1 MSFSPNNQS
10 VYIDDKLLPISI
22 SMFLNNKINNK
33 YYIGIYL
40 TCQHMDKKHFCYIP
54 FDGITIDPRGLA
66 QLCPVWSD
74 QSEHSLH
81 DFTQSTIILSLA
93 QSPPPIKLQEIPN
106 QIFKYFPLKLY
117 KRYKI

>member
-1 MSFSPNNQS
+1 MNKCQ
-10 VYIDDKLLPISI
+10 VK
-22 SMFLNNKINNK
+22 NNKINNK

-81 DFTQSTIILSLA
+81 DFTQSTTTIENIGCNVAL
-93 QSPPPIKLQEIPN
+93 ET
-106 QIFKYFPLKLY
+106 
-117 KRYKI
+117 

>member
-1 MSFSPNNQS
+1 MNKCQ
-10 VYIDDKLLPISI
+10 VK
-22 SMFLNNKINNK
+22 NNKINNK

-40 TCQHMDKKHFCYIP
+40 TCQYMDKKHFCYIP

-81 DFTQSTIILSLA
+81 DFTQSTTTIENI
-93 QSPPPIKLQEIPN
+93 LQERE
-106 QIFKYFPLKLY
+106 QI
-117 KRYKI
+117 